1 MKIALITDDGK
12 TISQH
17 FGRAPYYLVVS
28 IEEGKVTGQEMRD
41 KPSHTHFANEKHEEH
56 EHQPGEQHGF
66 DSQSRGRHNRMGE
79 VIKDCQVLICG
90 GMGMGAYEGMKTLN
104 ITPIVTDLNS
114 VEEAIQAF
122 LVGNLQDHTE
132 KLH

>member
-1 MKIALITDDGK
+1 MG
-12 TISQH
+12 
-17 FGRAPYYLVVS
+17 
-28 IEEGKVTGQEMRD
+28 
-41 KPSHTHFANEKHEEH
+41 
-56 EHQPGEQHGF
+56 PG
-66 DSQSRGRHNRMGE
+66 SRR
-79 VIKDCQVLICG
+79 
-90 GMGMGAYEGMKTLN
+90 GAYEGMKTLN